1 MELICPK
8 CGASSRETD
17 FSGPFCIKCRPVE
30 IKCPKRLEFMRCSR
44 CGRVR
49 LKGNWVA
56 CPDEKLAQEALS
68 KCKGEYLKATYSF
81 MNQEGTFFVGDKEHM
96 FPVKKKFK
104 VNVVKNI
111 CPDCVRKSGGY
122 FEAVIQLR
130 GKTGKIRKYER
141 LFKKMLAKKTFVTK
155 EEELKEGLDLYIGN
169 SRAVVEM
176 LAELGVRARISRK
189 LAGEKAGKRLYRT
202 TFLVRV

>member
-1 MELICPK
+1 
-8 CGASSRETD
+8 
-17 FSGPFCIKCRPVE
+17 
-30 IKCPKRLEFMRCSR
+30 MRCSR

-56 CPDEKLAQEALS
+56 CTDEKLAQEALK
-68 KCKGEYLKATYSF
+68 KCRGEYLRATYSF
-81 MNQEGTFFVGDKEHM
+81 REQEGTFFVGDEKHV
-96 FPVKKKFK
+96 FPVKRKFK

-122 FEAVIQLR
+122 FEAIIQLR
-130 GKTGKIRKYER
+130 GKAGKVRRYER

-155 EEELKEGLDLYIGN
+155 EEELREGLDLYIGS

-176 LAELGVRARISRK
+176 LAELGVRAKMSRK
-189 LAGEKAGKRLYRT
+189 LAGQKEGRRLYRT